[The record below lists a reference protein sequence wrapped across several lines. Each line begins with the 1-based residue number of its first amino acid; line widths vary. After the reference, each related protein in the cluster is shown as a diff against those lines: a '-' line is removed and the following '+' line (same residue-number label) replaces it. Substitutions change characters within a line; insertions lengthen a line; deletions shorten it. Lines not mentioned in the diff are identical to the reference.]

1 MGRPRIDQSMVR
13 KVVAV
18 RMSAEER
25 RVVQEAADLTKE
37 DLSTYIRQ
45 VAVAKAIKAIQLHRK
60 QKK

>member
-1 MGRPRIDQSMVR
+1 MVR